1 MTTPAKQPAKNTR
14 SPWDLRQMAR
24 EAFMKGKHT
33 QANDLS
39 NEADRLEDQLFN
51 DDARRVLVEKH
62 SQDAVKREVAARRQA
77 RSEAAGE
84 ASMVTPSGGKA

>member
-1 MTTPAKQPAKNTR
+1 MTTPTKNTR

-24 EAFMKGKHT
+24 EAFLKGKHT

-51 DDARRVLVEKH
+51 DDARRLLIEK
-62 SQDAVKREVAARRQA
+62 R
-77 RSEAAGE
+77 
-84 ASMVTPSGGKA
+84 